1 MISYKEKGKAQIMIG
16 GKDYGTVET
25 GNEDIPGK
33 VLDKISEALIQ
44 IQTGEQ
50 PHFNLV
56 FGEGEVRRGI
66 TVVDGIVYAVEKN
79 GIDMRTCR
87 IDYTGLGLSEDAPLE
102 EVIFEICEEIIRD
115 CNRDLGKWAE
125 DIVKEDDNDELKKKL
140 YVAQHLKVVLD
151 VNSDLEDERR
161 YYNTPA
167 YEKLLWETNSEIE
180 MLKKSIGE
188 KQRTAIMN

>member
-1 MISYKEKGKAQIMIG
+1 M
-16 GKDYGTVET
+16 
-25 GNEDIPGK
+25 
-33 VLDKISEALIQ
+33 
-44 IQTGEQ
+44 
-50 PHFNLV
+50 
-56 FGEGEVRRGI
+56 
-66 TVVDGIVYAVEKN
+66 YAVEKN

-125 DIVKEDDNDELKKKL
+125 DIVKEDDNNELKKKL

-151 VNSDLEDERR
+151 LNSDLEDARR

-167 YEKLLWETNSEIE
+167 YEKLLRETNFEIE
-180 MLKKSIGE
+180 MLQKSIGE
-188 KQRTAIMN
+188 KMRTAIMN